1 MFTKALVDGRE
12 LQFAFAPPQTDLDLR
27 PGRNGEPREQPG
39 LPQRPRRDTP
49 PLYRSM
55 YYYWWAFLRLNPAY
69 IECCERGG
77 EGPFAEL
84 YGDFGDVRDDAR
96 PTINN
101 DGDHFKAWWIARGAY
116 LFAEPVEREWPEV
129 ITDPST
135 VELDGT
141 RLLVSVPLGPSL
153 KDALNELRLLLGPH
167 FQQHANEGGQI
178 GKALYRPTRSNS
190 LTSMEFSLRA
200 VKEYAAYSEKV
211 GHAPTLAQVHLMAYM
226 DGEIDYQSITSPPDT
241 DGTMRNAADAALK
254 RAERWIKN
262 IVYGNFPDD
271 FAGDPATRNVSGMPT
286 AERRALHRQHLQYM
300 MEGVGLPYK
309 K

>member
-12 LQFAFAPPQTDLDLR
+12 LQFAFAPPQTGLDIR
-27 PGRNGEPREQPG
+27 VGRKGEQKEQAG
-39 LPQRPRRDTP
+39 LPQKPRHDTP

-55 YYYWWAFLRLNPAY
+55 YYYWWAFLRLNQDY
-69 IECCERGG
+69 IACCERGG

-101 DGDHFKAWWIARGAY
+101 DGDHFKAWWIERGAY
-116 LFAEPVEREWPEV
+116 LFAEPSDREWPEV

-135 VELDGT
+135 VVLDGT

-167 FQQHANEGGQI
+167 FVQHANEGGQI
-178 GKALYRPTRSNS
+178 GKALYRPRATHS
-190 LTSMEFSLRA
+190 LTSLDFSLRA
-200 VKEYAAYSEKV
+200 MKRYTAYTQAV
-211 GHAPTLAQVHLMAYM
+211 GREPTYAQVYVMAPV
-226 DGEIDYQSITSPPDT
+226 DGKIDYDKVTSPPDT
-241 DGTMRNAADAALK
+241 DGNMRSAARAAVTRGEL
-254 RAERWIKN
+254 WIKN

-271 FAGDPATRNVSGMPT
+271 FDGDRATRNVSGMPT
-286 AERRALHRQHLQYM
+286 AERRALHRQHLEYM
-300 MEGVGLPYK
+300 KTGIGLPYRK
-309 K
+309 